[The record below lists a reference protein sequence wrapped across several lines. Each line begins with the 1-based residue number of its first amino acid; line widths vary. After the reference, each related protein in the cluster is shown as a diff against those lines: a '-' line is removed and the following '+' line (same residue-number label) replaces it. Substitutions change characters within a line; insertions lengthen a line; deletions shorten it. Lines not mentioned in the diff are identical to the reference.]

1 MKERTQFERFDLEL
15 PARIEVETP
24 GRKTEPFS
32 LKTTNISADGA
43 FFRTPKPLSKGT
55 KVKLNLILEIEKL
68 KKLTGSLC
76 HIKVRGTV
84 VRSDEKDMAVRF
96 QQNWKMIPFQV

>member
-15 PARIEVETP
+15 HARIEVEAP
-24 GRKTEPFS
+24 GSKTEAFS
-32 LKTTNISADGA
+32 LKTTNISSDGA

-68 KKLTGSLC
+68 KKLIGSQC

-84 VRSDEKDMAVRF
+84 VRSDEKGMGVRF
-96 QQNWKMIPFQV
+96 QRNWKMIPFEV